1 VIGGMASDIYL
12 VTRVPGTNSGVGFDF
27 FNGYVFLERF
37 YSVFDTT
44 NSKHQ
49 VGFATTKFTHAL
61 TN

>member
-12 VTRVPGTNSGVGFDF
+12 VTRDPGTNSGVGFDF
-27 FNGYVFLERF
+27 FNGYAFLERF

-44 NSKHQ
+44 KHR